1 MFHFIMAVDP
11 GATTGW
17 ALFDSRSQKPV
28 EIGEVRKEE
37 FQEWLDLWE
46 EYPVDTWVVED
57 YIIRPPNRK
66 QGGHD
71 HFWNKG
77 DTLRL
82 IGAIQRT
89 AHTTEAEFVL
99 QQPSLKPLAYK
110 QMGAEYVKGKKGMH
124 IQDAVAHGVHYIGKT
139 FG

>member
-1 MFHFIMAVDP
+1 MPNLIAVDP
-11 GATTGW
+11 GGTTGW
-17 ALFDSRSQKPV
+17 AFFETDSQKPLTV
-28 EIGEVRKEE
+28 GEVKKNK
-37 FQEWLDLWE
+37 FHQFLQENTEKGLI
-46 EYPVDTWVVED
+46 WVVED

-82 IGAIQRT
+82 IGAVEYHAYMYEQL
-89 AHTTEAEFVL
+89 FYL

-110 QMGAEYVKGKKGMH
+110 QMGAEYVKGKPNMH
-124 IQDAVAHGVHYIGKT
+124 MQDAIAHGVHFIGKN
-139 FG
+139 FL